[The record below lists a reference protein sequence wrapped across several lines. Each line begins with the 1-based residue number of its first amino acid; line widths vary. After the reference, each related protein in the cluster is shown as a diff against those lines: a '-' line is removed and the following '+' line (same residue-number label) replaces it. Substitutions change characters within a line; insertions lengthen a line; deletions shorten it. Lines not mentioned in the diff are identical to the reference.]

1 MIVNHFKSKGLP
13 CNDVGDPDT
22 GDGQG
27 NCNLTR
33 TTAAAALADW
43 LATDPTGSG
52 DLDFLILGDLNAYPF
67 EDPLAAL
74 ALAGFVDLLTPVTG
88 PDQNYS
94 AVIFAESGRI
104 DYALASPSLAAQ
116 VSGAN
121 PWHINSDEP
130 RFLDYNE
137 EFLSAGQVA
146 ALSNDEF
153 RSSSE
158 DPIVVGL
165 VPLNDDADGDGV
177 VDSQDD
183 CSSSILTTY
192 VVVDGC
198 NSAVENI
205 VFADGCSI
213 ADDLAAF
220 GEGAKNHGAFARR
233 SARYLAG
240 LVDNSVLNDAQKDA
254 IQACVG
260 QSDIP

>member
-1 MIVNHFKSKGLP
+1 
-13 CNDVGDPDT
+13 
-22 GDGQG
+22 
-27 NCNLTR
+27 
-33 TTAAAALADW
+33 
-43 LATDPTGSG
+43 
-52 DLDFLILGDLNAYPF
+52 
-67 EDPLAAL
+67 
-74 ALAGFVDLLTPVTG
+74 LAGFVDSLKPATG

-116 VSGAN
+116 FSGASL
-121 PWHINSDEP
+121 WHINSDEP

-137 EFLSAGQVA
+137 EFLSAGQIA
-146 ALSNDEF
+146 ALTNDEF

-198 NSAVENI
+198 NSAVENT

-213 ADDLAAF
+213 ADDLATL
-220 GEGAKNHGAFARR
+220 GEGARNHGTFARR

-240 LVDNSVLNDAQKDA
+240 LVDNSVLSDVEKDA
-254 IQACVG
+254 IQSCVG